1 MLSSDVL
8 YRPPCA
14 PADLTSTP
22 RDPTGRGSGSNE
34 TQRRIGEL
42 LVSTTD
48 YAFTPLV
55 TLCIP
60 PPSPSLLSPPS
71 LPPFTVFSCQN
82 TDRRRAFVSAAAW
95 PDGLS
100 VWAPVAGYR
109 AVLLGIASTYL
120 AEFELF
126 VCSSPS
132 RLARLVVVA
141 LNPRCVP

>member
-22 RDPTGRGSGSNE
+22 RDPTGAALAPTKRNAGSESYSFP
-34 TQRRIGEL
+34 RLIMPLHPL
-42 LVSTTD
+42 LHVHPPTI
-48 YAFTPLV
+48 
-55 TLCIP
+55 TL
-60 PPSPSLLSPPS
+60 PS
-71 LPPFTVFSCQN
+71 LPSPLHSFSCQN
-82 TDRRRAFVSAAAW
+82 RDRRRAFVSEAAW